1 MTESE
6 IRVRSYH
13 SRDEQAGVE
22 LWATVFPDDP
32 PWSEPRDVIQRKRSV
47 QGELFFVC
55 EVEGRV
61 VGTVL
66 AGFDGVRGWVHH
78 LAVLPDLRR
87 GGLATALMRAAEQ
100 GLTNS
105 GCPKLN
111 LQVRAT
117 NSEVVAFYKSLGY
130 AIEDRVSLGKPLGQ
144 WAKR

>member
-13 SRDEQAGVE
+13 SRDEQAVVE